1 MHRGLET
8 SWPELE
14 AWPKQLP
21 IFGGGDADADAALRL
36 VARTATGLEHAH
48 SAQ

>member
-21 IFGGGDADADAALRL
+21 IFGGGDADVALRL
-36 VARTATGLEHAH
+36 VARTATRLEHAH